1 MPLGSLRDQLTF
13 PDSAGRTN
21 PAPGESPGDTGGSA
35 VRRHSGSGGGDSDS
49 GEEDAGTLP
58 ARAVGGGARRLPLV
72 RSGPAAAG
80 YRRVASSKGIGTSA
94 EAPWGADMSG
104 SGRLCASP
112 ALDAELRE
120 LLSTVCLPSLLARQ
134 AGWWS
139 TGWGGV
145 GVRTRRPRWMV
156 IGMCC
161 FAHMLSPR
169 YQSHTRLE
177 CHAGWAAWMRRPT
190 GRTCCPWESS
200 SAFRLRASC
209 TINLPFVSWMR
220 HRQVRGVRWEAMEF
234 LGSRDAR

>member
-94 EAPWGADMSG
+94 EAPRGPDVSG
-104 SGRLCASP
+104 PGRLCASP

-120 LLSTVCLPSLLARQ
+120 LLSTVCLPNLLARQ

-139 TGWGGV
+139 TGWGGCEDPAAQAV
-145 GVRTRRPRWMV
+145 GH
-156 IGMCC
+156 GMCC
-161 FAHMLSPR
+161 LAHVLHHATNPPPDWNVTQGGR
-169 YQSHTRLE
+169 PGCGGRLGA
-177 CHAGWAAWMRRPT
+177 HAVPGRAAAR
-190 GRTCCPWESS
+190 
-200 SAFRLRASC
+200 
-209 TINLPFVSWMR
+209 FVC
-220 HRQVRGVRWEAMEF
+220 APP
-234 LGSRDAR
+234 AP